1 MSVNS
6 TPVAPTPLP
15 LSIHGTPYSSTF
27 LIGSEDHTLGNPLR
41 HLLVSSQTSSVSFAG
56 YSVPHPSEHVLQ
68 LRVQMNEKGGK
79 TSKESVV
86 EACETL
92 GRICEVIEETV
103 EREHGKIVKDE
114 E

>member
-1 MSVNS
+1 M
-6 TPVAPTPLP
+6 
-15 LSIHGTPYSSTF
+15 Y
-27 LIGSEDHTLGNPLR
+27 
-41 HLLVSSQTSSVSFAG
+41 
-56 YSVPHPSEHVLQ
+56 
-68 LRVQMNEKGGK
+68 EKGGK